1 MLLIVETLLRGQKMS
16 FVFRIVIFTTL
27 RDVTV
32 IKRQK
37 IAAESYFKKA
47 KT

>member
-37 IAAESYFKKA
+37 IAAEPYFFKA
-47 KT
+47 LT